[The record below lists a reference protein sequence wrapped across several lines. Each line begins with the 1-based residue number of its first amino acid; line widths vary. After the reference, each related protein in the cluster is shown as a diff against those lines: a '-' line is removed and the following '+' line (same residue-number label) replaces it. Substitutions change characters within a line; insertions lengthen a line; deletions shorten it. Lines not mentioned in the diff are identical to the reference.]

1 MHITRLTVC
10 LQVRDVAAATRFF
23 VDHFAYAPLLAEAN
37 FAKLRHAHGHE
48 LFFLRCGAQITPEE
62 TVSDQQAAG
71 VVLALEVEDAAAEL
85 ARLQAAG
92 VAITAPLKDEPWGE
106 RLFQVRDPNGV
117 VVQLVQWL
125 DRGVAA

>member
-1 MHITRLTVC
+1 MHIARITVC
-10 LQVRDVAAATRFF
+10 LQVRDVAAAVRFY
-23 VDHFAYAPLLAEAN
+23 VDHFGYAPLLAEAD

-48 LFFLRCGAQITPEE
+48 LFFLRCGAQITPDDVVGE
-62 TVSDQQAAG
+62 QQAAG

-85 ARLQAAG
+85 SRLQAAG

-125 DRGVAA
+125 TRDAAA